1 MKKSGLFFLSIVSLL
16 SISACDVFTL
26 PNTSS
31 SNKQEM
37 SSSIDEDGSSGN
49 EQGNSSSGGQS
60 SSSNGQGSSSSSGG
74 NTGSSSHNTGS
85 SSHNTGGSSS
95 SSSQYIPSGGSTN
108 EVVFNPLHDN
118 CMVSP
123 KIKAYVDA
131 MEAQERTLDKPYH
144 FSSLYGP
151 DDYAKIAAASDKAD
165 GTTYA
170 AADTGGVDVCQ
181 MLNRNDYNNKTE
193 NYPIILTWSNGNLRY
208 NSAKLKFWSEADQS
222 DLREVSL
229 SANATSASLPN
240 LYRSVNYK
248 AQLVTDNGET
258 SNICEFVTGDYP
270 RVISFGGIANVRDI
284 GGYMT
289 SYGVRTKQ
297 GLLYRG
303 YYIDDGNP
311 GSHGKNYTEETGRIN
326 SEVLKIGVELDLQK
340 SSETGGRTKSALA
353 GAEYQC
359 LTLVSYENFLGQDSY
374 KNLPAVLDLIAN
386 ADQKHV
392 YFHCWGGADRTGM
405 LAFFINAIC
414 GVSYTDLIED
424 FEITTETNNKR
435 CHMHNSSSAHFPKFL
450 NAFINGW
457 SGYDASKT
465 INENCEKW
473 LLEVPKISPSIILKI
488 RQNMIPGYQ
497 DGMKQNIPT
506 YTPTGEWITDDL
518 AHWKVASEDANVK
531 VNWGR
536 HKGTTCSVCGHSG
549 SGSGGGG
556 SSSGTTDYTEV
567 LPYVWTVTKKENNSD
582 GKEYEQIKDNDQNK
596 VGVRILT
603 RNYSSTSAATYDG
616 DGKLP
621 KTGESVKYQIKA
633 PKAGTYQMVM
643 KGRVSDTSYNLGS
656 RGITVTVNGA
666 NADIQGSDR
675 NGGLNGTGDN
685 EFVIVPSLTLTGNED
700 TITVACRYYRIAFAL
715 DSYVTFA
722 EH

>member
-1 MKKSGLFFLSIVSLL
+1 
-16 SISACDVFTL
+16 
-26 PNTSS
+26 
-31 SNKQEM
+31 
-37 SSSIDEDGSSGN
+37 
-49 EQGNSSSGGQS
+49 
-60 SSSNGQGSSSSSGG
+60 
-74 NTGSSSHNTGS
+74 
-85 SSHNTGGSSS
+85 
-95 SSSQYIPSGGSTN
+95 
-108 EVVFNPLHDN
+108 
-118 CMVSP
+118 
-123 KIKAYVDA
+123 
-131 MEAQERTLDKPYH
+131 
-144 FSSLYGP
+144 
-151 DDYAKIAAASDKAD
+151 
-165 GTTYA
+165 
-170 AADTGGVDVCQ
+170 
-181 MLNRNDYNNKTE
+181 
-193 NYPIILTWSNGNLRY
+193 
-208 NSAKLKFWSEADQS
+208 
-222 DLREVSL
+222 
-229 SANATSASLPN
+229 
-240 LYRSVNYK
+240 
-248 AQLVTDNGET
+248 
-258 SNICEFVTGDYP
+258 
-270 RVISFGGIANVRDI
+270 
-284 GGYMT
+284 
-289 SYGVRTKQ
+289 
-297 GLLYRG
+297 
-303 YYIDDGNP
+303 
-311 GSHGKNYTEETGRIN
+311 
-326 SEVLKIGVELDLQK
+326 
-340 SSETGGRTKSALA
+340 
-353 GAEYQC
+353 
-359 LTLVSYENFLGQDSY
+359 
-374 KNLPAVLDLIAN
+374 
-386 ADQKHV
+386 
-392 YFHCWGGADRTGM
+392 
-405 LAFFINAIC
+405 
-414 GVSYTDLIED
+414 
-424 FEITTETNNKR
+424 
-435 CHMHNSSSAHFPKFL
+435 MHNSSSAHFPKFL